1 MSGKKITW
9 IIVGVVVAILV
20 LSAIGGYNNLVNL
33 SEDVNNK
40 LSQIDNQLQLRN
52 DLIPNL
58 VATVKGFAAH
68 EEEIL
73 KNVSDARAKLAGA
86 SSVEQ
91 MAEGDA
97 ELTGAL
103 SRLLVVVENYPDLK
117 AMPISDSCRI
127 IFPALESDICSQA
140 ITTKLQPAI
149 ILRSEDSH

>member
-1 MSGKKITW
+1 M
-9 IIVGVVVAILV
+9 ILV

-103 SRLLVVVENYPDLK
+103 SDFWLWLR
-117 AMPISDSCRI
+117 
-127 IFPALESDICSQA
+127 
-140 ITTKLQPAI
+140 T
-149 ILRSEDSH
+149 ILN

>member
-1 MSGKKITW
+1 VVKKITW

-73 KNVSDARAKLAGA
+73 KNVSDARAKARGGF
-86 SSVEQ
+86 Q
-91 MAEGDA
+91 RRTDG
-97 ELTGAL
+97 
-103 SRLLVVVENYPDLK
+103 
-117 AMPISDSCRI
+117 
-127 IFPALESDICSQA
+127 
-140 ITTKLQPAI
+140 
-149 ILRSEDSH
+149 

>member
-1 MSGKKITW
+1 MSGKKFAW
-9 IIVGVVVAILV
+9 IVVGVVAVILV

-86 SSVEQ
+86 S
-91 MAEGDA
+91 A
-97 ELTGAL
+97 
-103 SRLLVVVENYPDLK
+103 
-117 AMPISDSCRI
+117 
-127 IFPALESDICSQA
+127 
-140 ITTKLQPAI
+140 
-149 ILRSEDSH
+149 